1 MQQSLSNEHR
11 LYVINEIEEILSVDD
26 AEDYE
31 ESAYDELNDARIE
44 NYDQQYMFDY
54 EDNKNLEE
62 PVEEDKDEHRPSKL
76 SFNESNLSLSSY
88 YNDVQEIH
96 VEESQINL
104 EMQKEMWIREETA
117 EVNQISLSLLTSSV

>member
-104 EMQKEMWIREETA
+104 EMQKEM
-117 EVNQISLSLLTSSV
+117 